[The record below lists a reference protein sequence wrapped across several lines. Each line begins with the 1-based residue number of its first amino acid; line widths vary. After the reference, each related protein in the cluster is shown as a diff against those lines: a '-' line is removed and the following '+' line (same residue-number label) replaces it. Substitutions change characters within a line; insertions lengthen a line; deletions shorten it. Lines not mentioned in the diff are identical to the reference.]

1 MELNQIWHCPRPELA
16 KRYLAL
22 LQAGPVVSTT
32 IFAPRRTGKTVFL
45 RKDLT
50 PAAEAAGFTVAYAD
64 LWQTRLNPGI
74 AIVRGLEEAL
84 TPKTLAQKTLQKLH
98 APVKKVKASGS
109 AGELKGA
116 IEVELGDAKKEATE
130 LALRIEELVVKLVSK
145 KKKLLLLVDE
155 AQELARNRENEL
167 MAMALRTAITKNSD
181 KLRVVFT
188 GSSRT
193 QLANVFSNSTA
204 PLFSVGATVQEF
216 PLLGRELVEFVAQKF
231 QVASGRDLDVAAG
244 WTAFQEFHQQ
254 PEPFLSV
261 VVAMLMDPSLTLA
274 RAVATEKAEQDKE
287 ENHEG
292 TWTSLDA
299 MQRQLLLLFVDD
311 PHAKPFGKAALAK
324 LAKALG
330 VPSLAPSD
338 VQYSLNNLKT
348 KTIISKAPGGVHTFE
363 SAAFE
368 RWVRTLAPVNS

>member
-1 MELNQIWHCPRPELA
+1 MKLNQIWHCARPQLA

-32 IFAPRRTGKTVFL
+32 VFAPRRTGKTVFL

-50 PAAEAAGFTVAYAD
+50 PAAEAAGFTVAYVD

-84 TPKTLAQKTLQKLH
+84 IPKTLAQKALHKLQE
-98 APVKKVKASGS
+98 PVRKVKASGS

-116 IEVELGDAKKEATE
+116 IEVEMGDAKKEVTE

-145 KKKLLLLVDE
+145 KRLLLLVDE
-155 AQELARNRENEL
+155 AQELARNKENEL

-193 QLANVFSNSTA
+193 QLAHVFSNSNA

-216 PLLGRELVEFVAQKF
+216 PRLGRELVEFIAEKF
-231 QVASGRDLDVAAG
+231 QAASGRTLDVAAG
-244 WTAFQEFHQQ
+244 WAAFQEFHQQ

-261 VVAMLMDPSLTLA
+261 VVALLINTSLTFR
-274 RAVATEKAEQDKE
+274 RAVAIEKAEQDKE

-292 TWTSLDA
+292 TWASLDA
-299 MQRQLLLLFVDD
+299 MQRQLLLLFVND
-311 PHAKPFGKAALAK
+311 PQAKPFGKTALAK

-330 VPSLAPSD
+330 VPSLAPAD
-338 VQYSLNNLKT
+338 VQYSLNSLKVN
-348 KTIISKAPGGVHTFE
+348 TIISKAPGGVHTFE

-368 RWVRTLAPVNS
+368 RWVRTLAPANA

>member
-1 MELNQIWHCPRPELA
+1 MKLNQIWHCARPQLA

-50 PAAEAAGFTVAYAD
+50 PAAEAAGFAVAYVD

-84 TPKTLAQKTLQKLH
+84 IPKTMAQKALHKLQ

-116 IEVELGDAKKEATE
+116 IEVEIGDAKKEVTE

-145 KKKLLLLVDE
+145 KKLLLLVDE
-155 AQELARNRENEL
+155 AQELARNKENEL

-188 GSSRT
+188 GSART
-193 QLANVFSNSTA
+193 QLAQMPSNSNA

-216 PLLGRELVEFVAQKF
+216 PRLGRELVEFVAEKF
-231 QVASGRDLDVAAG
+231 QAASGRTLDVAAG
-244 WTAFQEFHQQ
+244 WGAFQEFHQQ
-254 PEPFLSV
+254 PEPFLSA
-261 VVAMLMDPSLTLA
+261 VVAMLMDPSLTFK
-274 RAVATEKAEQDKE
+274 RSVAIEKAEQDKE

-292 TWTSLDA
+292 TWASLDA
-299 MQRQLLLLFVDD
+299 MQRQLLLLFVND
-311 PHAKPFGKAALAK
+311 PHAKPFGKTALAK

-330 VPSLAPSD
+330 VPSLAPAD
-338 VQYSLNNLKT
+338 VQYSLNSLKAN
-348 KTIISKAPGGVHTFE
+348 TIISKTPGGVHTFE

-368 RWVRTLAPVNS
+368 RWVRTMAPANA

>member
-1 MELNQIWHCPRPELA
+1 M
-16 KRYLAL
+16 
-22 LQAGPVVSTT
+22 VSTT

-50 PAAEAAGFTVAYAD
+50 PAAEAAGFTVAYVD

-84 TPKTLAQKTLQKLH
+84 TPKTLAQKALHKLQE
-98 APVKKVKASGS
+98 PVKKVKASGS
-109 AGELKGA
+109 GGKLEGA
-116 IEVELGDAKKEATE
+116 IEIEMGDEKKEVTE

-145 KKKLLLLVDE
+145 KKLLLVDE
-155 AQELARNRENEL
+155 AQELARNKENEL

-193 QLANVFSNSTA
+193 QLANVFSSSNA

-216 PLLGRELVEFVAQKF
+216 PRLGRELVEFVAEKF
-231 QVASGRDLDVAAG
+231 QVASGRTFDVAAG
-244 WTAFQEFHQQ
+244 WTAFEDFHQQ

-261 VVAMLMDPSLTLA
+261 VVAMLMDPSLRFE
-274 RAVATEKAEQDKE
+274 RAVAIEKAEQDKE

-292 TWTSLDA
+292 TWASLDA
-299 MQRQLLLLFVDD
+299 MQRQLLLLFVND
-311 PHAKPFGKAALAK
+311 PQAKPFGKAALAK

-330 VPSLAPSD
+330 VPSLAPTD
-338 VQYSLNNLKT
+338 VQYALNSLKT

-368 RWVRTLAPVNS
+368 RWVRTLAPTNT

>member
-1 MELNQIWHCPRPELA
+1 MKLSQIWHCPRPQLA

-32 IFAPRRTGKTVFL
+32 IFAPRRTGKTAFL

-50 PAAEAAGFTVAYAD
+50 PAAEAGGFTVAYVD

-84 TPKTLAQKTLQKLH
+84 TPKTLAQKALRKLRE
-98 APVKKVKASGS
+98 PVKKVKASGS

-116 IEVELGDAKKEATE
+116 IEIEMGDEKKEVTK

-145 KKKLLLLVDE
+145 KKLLLLVDE
-155 AQELARNRENEL
+155 AQELARNKQNEL
-167 MAMALRTAITKNSD
+167 MATALRTAITKNSD

-193 QLANVFSNSTA
+193 QLANVFSNSNA

-216 PLLGRELVEFVAQKF
+216 PRLGREFVEFVAEKF
-231 QVASGRDLDVAAG
+231 YLASGRTLNVAAA
-244 WTAFQEFHQQ
+244 WTAFEDFHQQ
-254 PEPFLSV
+254 PEPFLSA
-261 VVAMLMDPSLTLA
+261 VVAMLMDPALKFG
-274 RAVATEKAEQDKE
+274 RAVAIEKAEQAKE

-292 TWTSLDA
+292 TWASLDS
-299 MQRQLLLLFVDD
+299 MQRQLLLLFVND
-311 PHAKPFGKAALAK
+311 PQAKPFGKTALAK

-330 VPSLAPSD
+330 VPSLAPTD
-338 VQYSLNNLKT
+338 VQYSLTSLKT

-368 RWVRTLAPVNS
+368 RWVRTMAPVNT

>member
-1 MELNQIWHCPRPELA
+1 MKLNQIWHCPRPELA
-16 KRYLAL
+16 RRYLAL

-50 PAAEAAGFTVAYAD
+50 PAAEVAGFTVAYVD

-84 TPKTLAQKTLQKLH
+84 VPKTLAQKALHKLQE
-98 APVKKVKASGS
+98 PVKKVKASGH

-116 IEVELGDAKKEATE
+116 LELEFGDAKKEATE
-130 LALRIEELVVKLVSK
+130 LALRIEELVVKLVSR
-145 KKKLLLLVDE
+145 KKLLLLVDE
-155 AQELARNRENEL
+155 AQELARNKENEL

-193 QLANVFSNSTA
+193 QLSNVFSNSNA

-231 QVASGRDLDVAAG
+231 HAASGRTLDIAVG
-244 WTAFQEFHQQ
+244 WSAFQEFNQQ
-254 PEPFLSV
+254 PEPFLSAV
-261 VVAMLMDPSLTLA
+261 VSMLMDPSLTLE
-274 RAVATEKAEQDKE
+274 RAVTIEKTEQDKE

-292 TWTSLDA
+292 TWAFLDA
-299 MQRQLLLLFVDD
+299 MQRQLLLLFTSN
-311 PHAKPFGKAALAK
+311 PQAKPFGKAALLK

-330 VPSLAPSD
+330 VALLAPTD
-338 VQYSLNNLKT
+338 VQYSLNSLKD
-348 KTIISKAPGGVHTFE
+348 KTLISKAPGGIYTFE

-368 RWVRTLAPVNS
+368 RWVKTLAPIDT

>member
-1 MELNQIWHCPRPELA
+1 MKLNQIWHCPRPQLA

-50 PAAEAAGFTVAYAD
+50 PAAEAAGFTVAYVD

-84 TPKTLAQKTLQKLH
+84 TPKTLAQKALHKLQE
-98 APVKKVKASGS
+98 PVKKVKASGS

-116 IEVELGDAKKEATE
+116 IEVEMGDEKKQVTE

-145 KKKLLLLVDE
+145 KKLLLLVDE
-155 AQELARNRENEL
+155 AQELARNKENEL

-193 QLANVFSNSTA
+193 QLANVFSNSNA

-216 PLLGRELVEFVAQKF
+216 PRLGREFVEFVAEKF
-231 QVASGRDLDVAAG
+231 QAASGRTLNVAAG
-244 WTAFQEFHQQ
+244 WTAFEEFHQQ
-254 PEPFLSV
+254 PEPFLSA
-261 VVAMLMDPSLTLA
+261 VVAMLMDPSLRFE
-274 RAVATEKAEQDKE
+274 RAVAIEKAEQDNE

-292 TWTSLDA
+292 TWASLDA
-299 MQRQLLLLFVDD
+299 MQRQLLLLFVND
-311 PHAKPFGKAALAK
+311 PQAKPFGKAALAK

-330 VPSLAPSD
+330 VPSLAPTD
-338 VQYSLNNLKT
+338 VQYSLNGLKT

-368 RWVRTLAPVNS
+368 RWVRTLAPANT

>member
-1 MELNQIWHCPRPELA
+1 MKLNQIWHCARPQLA

-50 PAAEAAGFTVAYAD
+50 PAAEAAGFTVAYVD

-84 TPKTLAQKTLQKLH
+84 TPKTLAQRALHKLQE
-98 APVKKVKASGS
+98 PVKKVKASGS

-116 IEVELGDAKKEATE
+116 IEVEMGDAKKEVTD

-145 KKKLLLLVDE
+145 KKLLLLVDE
-155 AQELARNRENEL
+155 AQELARNKENEL
-167 MAMALRTAITKNSD
+167 IAMALRTAITKNSD

-193 QLANVFSNSTA
+193 QLAHVFSNSNA

-216 PLLGRELVEFVAQKF
+216 PRLGRELVEFVAEKF
-231 QVASGRDLDVAAG
+231 QAASGRTLDVAAG
-244 WTAFQEFHQQ
+244 WAALQEFHQQ
-254 PEPFLSV
+254 PEPFLSA
-261 VVAMLMDPSLTLA
+261 VVAVLMDPSLTFKQ
-274 RAVATEKAEQDKE
+274 AVAIEKAEQDKE

-292 TWTSLDA
+292 TWASLDA
-299 MQRQLLLLFVDD
+299 MQRQLLLLFVND
-311 PHAKPFGKAALAK
+311 PQAKPFGKTARAK

-330 VPSLAPSD
+330 VPSLAPTD
-338 VQYSLNNLKT
+338 VQYSLNSLKVS
-348 KTIISKAPGGVHTFE
+348 TIISKAPGGVHTFE

-368 RWVRTLAPVNS
+368 RWVRTLTPADA

>member
-1 MELNQIWHCPRPELA
+1 MKLNQIWHCPRPELA

-50 PAAEAAGFTVAYAD
+50 PAAEAAGFTVAYVD

-84 TPKTLAQKTLQKLH
+84 TPKTLTQRALHKLQE
-98 APVKKVKASGS
+98 PVKKLKASGS

-130 LALRIEELVVKLVSK
+130 LALRIEELVGRLASK
-145 KKKLLLLVDE
+145 RNLLLLVDE
-155 AQELARNRENEL
+155 AQELARNKENEL

-181 KLRVVFT
+181 NLRVVFT

-193 QLANVFSNSTA
+193 QLASVFSHSNA
-204 PLFSVGATVQEF
+204 PLFSVGAAVQEF
-216 PLLGRELVEFVAQKF
+216 PLLGMDLVEFVAAKF
-231 QVASGRDLDVAAG
+231 EAASARRLDLAAA
-244 WTAFQEFHQQ
+244 WTAFQEFHRQ
-254 PEPFLSV
+254 PEPFLAS
-261 VVAMLMDPSLTLA
+261 VVAMLMDPSLTFE
-274 RAVATEKAEQDKE
+274 RAVAVEKAEQDKE

-292 TWTSLDA
+292 TWASLDA
-299 MQRQLLLLFVDD
+299 MQRQLVLLFVKD
-311 PHAKPFGKAALAK
+311 PLAKPFGKTVLAK
-324 LAKALG
+324 LSKELG
-330 VPSLAPSD
+330 VGSLAPTD
-338 VQYSLNNLKT
+338 VQYALNGLKAR
-348 KTIISKAPGGVHTFE
+348 TIISKAPGGVHTFE

-368 RWVRTLAPVNS
+368 RWIRTLAPADT

>member
-1 MELNQIWHCPRPELA
+1 MQLNQIWHYPRPQLA
-16 KRYLAL
+16 NRYLAL
-22 LQAGPVVSTT
+22 LQAGPVISTT
-32 IFAPRRTGKTVFL
+32 IFAPRRTGKTIFL

-64 LWQTRLNPGI
+64 LWQTRLKPGI

-84 TPKTLAQKTLQKLH
+84 NPKTLAQKALHKLQE
-98 APVKKVKASGS
+98 PVKRVKASGS
-109 AGELKGA
+109 AGHFKGA
-116 IEVELGDAKKEATE
+116 IEVEMGDEKKEATE
-130 LALRIEELVVKLVSK
+130 LALRIEELVVKLVSRK
-145 KKKLLLLVDE
+145 ELLLLVDE
-155 AQELARNRENEL
+155 AQELARNKENEL

-193 QLANVFSNSTA
+193 QLANVFSNSNA

-216 PLLGRELVEFVAQKF
+216 PRLGREFVEFVAEKF
-231 QVASGRDLDVAAG
+231 RIASGRTLALAAG
-244 WTAFQEFHQQ
+244 WTAFEEFRQQ
-254 PEPFLSV
+254 PEPFLSA
-261 VVAMLMDPSLTLA
+261 VVALLMDPSLTFE
-274 RAVATEKAEQDKE
+274 RAVAMERAEQDKE

-292 TWTSLDA
+292 TWASLDS
-299 MQRQLLLLFVDD
+299 MQRQLLLLFVND
-311 PHAKPFGKAALAK
+311 PQAKPFGRTALTK

-330 VPSLAPSD
+330 VPSLAPAD
-338 VQYSLNNLKT
+338 VQYSLNRLKT

-368 RWVRTLAPVNS
+368 RWVRTLAPTNS

>member
-1 MELNQIWHCPRPELA
+1 MKLNQIWHCARPRLA
-16 KRYLAL
+16 QRYLAL

-50 PAAEAAGFTVAYAD
+50 PAAEAAGFTVAYVD

-84 TPKTLAQKTLQKLH
+84 IPKTLAQKALHKLQV
-98 APVKKVKASGS
+98 PVKKVKASGS
-109 AGELKGA
+109 AGEIKGA
-116 IEVELGDAKKEATE
+116 LEVEMGDAKEEGTE

-145 KKKLLLLVDE
+145 KKLLLLVDE
-155 AQELARNRENEL
+155 AQELARNKENEL

-193 QLANVFSNSTA
+193 QLAHVFSNSNA
-204 PLFSVGATVQEF
+204 PLYSVGATVQEF
-216 PLLGRELVEFVAQKF
+216 PRLGRELVEFVAEKF
-231 QVASGRDLDVAAG
+231 QAASGRTLDLAAG
-244 WTAFQEFHQQ
+244 WTALQQFHQQ
-254 PEPFLSV
+254 PEPFLSAV
-261 VVAMLMDPSLTLA
+261 VSMLMDPSLTFK
-274 RAVATEKAEQDKE
+274 RAVAIEKAEQDKE

-292 TWTSLDA
+292 TWASLDA
-299 MQRQLLLLFVDD
+299 MQRQILLLFVND
-311 PHAKPFGKAALAK
+311 PQAKPFGKTALAK

-330 VPSLAPSD
+330 VPSLAPTD
-338 VQYSLNNLKT
+338 VQYSLNSLKVN
-348 KTIISKAPGGVHTFE
+348 TIISKVPSGVYAFE

-368 RWVRTLAPVNS
+368 RWVRTLAPTNA

>member
-1 MELNQIWHCPRPELA
+1 MELNQIWHCARPELA

-50 PAAEAAGFTVAYAD
+50 PAALKAGFAVAYVD

-84 TPKTLAQKTLQKLH
+84 SPKTLAQKALRKLQE
-98 APVKKVKASGS
+98 PVRKVKASGS
-109 AGELKGA
+109 AGTLTGTLEL
-116 IEVELGDAKKEATE
+116 EMSDTKKEATE
-130 LALRIEELVVKLVSK
+130 LALRIEELVVQLVGR
-145 KKKLLLLVDE
+145 KKLLLLIDE
-155 AQELARNRENEL
+155 AQELARNKDNEL

-188 GSSRT
+188 GSSRS
-193 QLANVFSNSTA
+193 QLANVFSNSNA

-216 PLLGRELVEFVAQKF
+216 PLLGRELVEFVAAKF
-231 QVASGRDLDVAAG
+231 QVASGRTLDLEAA
-244 WTAFQEFHQQ
+244 WAALKEFHQQ
-254 PEPFLSV
+254 PEPFLSA
-261 VVAMLMDPSLTLA
+261 VVAMLMDPSLTLEQ
-274 RAVATEKAEQDKE
+274 AVDAEKEEQDKE

-292 TWTSLDA
+292 TWSALGA
-299 MQRQLLLLFVDD
+299 LQRQILLLFLHD
-311 PHAKPFGKAALAK
+311 PRAKPFGKATLSK

-330 VPSLAPSD
+330 VPSLAATD
-338 VQYSLNNLKT
+338 VQFALNGLKA
-348 KTIISKAPGGVHTFE
+348 KTIISKAPSGMYTFE

-368 RWVRTLAPVNS
+368 RWARTLAPDAT